1 MSILYIVATPIGN
14 LEDISLRALR
24 VLGEVDFILCE
35 DTRVTGKLLAHYK
48 IKTPAISFHQHSDL
62 KKINYILSLL
72 EGGKD
77 LALVTDAGTPG
88 ISDPGGLL
96 VQAALEKF
104 DDDVHPVKSRYA
116 GISPKAKLFNGV
128 KIESV
133 PGPSA
138 VTAALSI
145 SGIPTDKFVF
155 MGFPP
160 HKKGRQTFLKKILES
175 EWPVVVYESKHR
187 IIKFLEELDK
197 LNKSRFINKEK
208 QDYQIQNY
216 KLQITPAASRVR
228 GQANYKQIPKS
239 KFQISKDK
247 LEKLKSVSSVVVCR
261 ELSKMHETVYRGE
274 LKSIIEKIK
283 TDKDAQRGEF
293 TVIVGK

>member
-1 MSILYIVATPIGN
+1 MLYIVATPIGN

-35 DTRVTGKLLAHYK
+35 DTRVTRKLLNHYK
-48 IKTPAISFHQHSDL
+48 IKTPMISYHQHSDL
-62 KKINYILSLL
+62 KKIDYVLSLL

-88 ISDPGGLL
+88 ISDPGGKLIQS
-96 VQAALEKF
+96 VIEKF
-104 DDDVHPVKSRYA
+104 GDRPHP
-116 GISPKAKLFNGV
+116 GPLLAKEREV

-145 SGIPTDKFVF
+145 SGIRTDKFVF

-160 HKKGRQTFLKKILES
+160 HKKGRQTFLAKILES

-187 IIKFLEELDK
+187 IIKLLEEL
-197 LNKSRFINKEK
+197 EK
-208 QDYQIQNY
+208 MGREARKCSIREDDEKIPNTKY
-216 KLQITPAASRVR
+216 
-228 GQANYKQIPKS
+228 QIPKTNI
-239 KFQISKDK
+239 KNKKINFT
-247 LEKLKSVSSVVVCR
+247 SVVVCR
-261 ELSKMHETVYRGE
+261 EISKMHETVYRGE

-283 TDKDAQRGEF
+283 SDPNAQKGEF
-293 TVIVGK
+293 VVIIGK